1 MRGRG
6 ILAATAL
13 FVAASPAAAG
23 VPQSEFIDAGAPA
36 SLAPFLERI
45 SAAEGGWTADNVATR
60 RNPPGCV
67 GFFQLCPPPN
77 GPFDQYYSGTQEQF
91 KQDRPGQV
99 QAYLRYAG
107 DAWQQVQDNFGSVL
121 GRTVSYGGKT
131 AVIDE
136 SAVIFAMQ
144 FGPGIMRRF
153 VQNDYSCGTDTA
165 DQNGTSVCKYF
176 LMGAGY
182 DVSAITGQPYSGQ
195 GPVEPGVPPMAEGG
209 PAEHQ
214 DWMLEMSAA
223 ARKRYWM
230 EKAWAEYLSLEME
243 VAASEVQ
250 RRKGLLIAMQL
261 LSDLDK
267 LEAQRRQPGL
277 DDGPAPAAA
286 RPEGAP

>member
-1 MRGRG
+1 VRRRG
-6 ILAATAL
+6 ILAAAAMLLT
-13 FVAASPAAAG
+13 ASPAAAG

-45 SAAEGGWTADNVATR
+45 SAAEGGWTSDNVASR
-60 RNPPGCV
+60 QNPPGCV
-67 GFFQLCPPPN
+67 GFFQLCPEA
-77 GPFDQYYSGTQEQF
+77 PFSSYYSGTQEQF

-99 QAYLRYAG
+99 QAYMRYAG
-107 DAWQQVQDNFGSVL
+107 AAWGEVKDNFSSVL
-121 GRTVSYGGKT
+121 GRSATYGGKT
-131 AVIDE
+131 VVIDE

-144 FGPGIMRRF
+144 FGGRIMKRF
-153 VQNDYSCGTDTA
+153 IDNDYACGSGTA
-165 DQNGTSVCKYF
+165 DGNGTSVCKYF
-176 LMGAGY
+176 VIGAGY

-195 GPVEPGVPPMAEGG
+195 GPVEPGVPPMVEGG

-261 LSDLDK
+261 LSDLDR

-286 RPEGAP
+286 GPEGAP